1 MKLTTL
7 NDLYLRTIHDVFYA
21 EKEVLR
27 ASEDLEKKATQKDL
41 KSAMKKHKDDVT
53 ARLKRLEVVMSTL
66 KLKANAHHAAGIEGL
81 LKEAKSLADEISDD
95 DTRDAA
101 LLASLQ
107 EIEHYGINRYGT
119 LIAWA
124 ETLGQKETARSL
136 QESLATAKDFDHTL
150 SKMATSKLNRQA
162 AI

>member
-7 NDLYLRTIHDVFYA
+7 NDLYQRTMNDVFYA
-21 EKEVLR
+21 EKEVLKAHEGFEKR
-27 ASEDLEKKATQKDL
+27 ATLKEL
-41 KSAMKKHKDDVT
+41 KSAIKRHKDDVE
-53 ARLKRLEVVMSTL
+53 ARVKRLEGVMNGL
-66 KLKANAHHAAGIEGL
+66 KVKANAHHAAGIDGL
-81 LKEAKSLADEISDD
+81 LKEAHALVDEISDK

-119 LIAWA
+119 MIAWA
-124 ETLGQKETARSL
+124 ETLGQKDAARSL
-136 QESLATAKDFDHTL
+136 HESLATAKDFDHAL

>member
-7 NDLYLRTIHDVFYA
+7 NDLYQRTINDVYYA
-21 EKEVLR
+21 ENEILQ
-27 ASEDLEKKATQKDL
+27 ASDGFEKKVTQKDL
-41 KSAMKKHKDDVT
+41 KSAMKKHKDEIG
-53 ARLKRLEVVMSTL
+53 ARVKRLEAVMHYL
-66 KLKANAHHAAGIEGL
+66 KMKANAHHAAGIDGL
-81 LKEAKSLADEISDD
+81 LKEAKSLAEDISDD

-101 LLASLQ
+101 LLAALQ

-124 ETLGQKETARSL
+124 ETLGQKDAARSL
-136 QESLATAKDFDHTL
+136 HESLATAKDFDHTL
-150 SKMATSKLNRQA
+150 SKIATSKLNRQA